1 MFPRRGSFAFLPP
14 CYYLQQVFAAGIVA
28 WRFEE
33 KRFAFWRIMKMADV
47 KQTYQQLCAHVR
59 ETAMVESIQAV
70 LGWDERTYMPPQAG
84 EYRAEQLTWLAATS
98 HQRRTM
104 PQLGEW
110 LDICED
116 SDLVEDV
123 HGETATVIR
132 QLRRDYQ
139 KRVKLPQSL
148 VEELVRATVLGQ
160 QAWVQARQADDFAS
174 FVPVLTTIIDLKR
187 QQAEA
192 IGYEESPYDALLDDY
207 EPGETTANVERVLS

>member
-1 MFPRRGSFAFLPP
+1 MFVKQRWWSRFKQFWVGTNEPTCHPRR
-14 CYYLQQVFAAGIVA
+14 
-28 WRFEE
+28 
-33 KRFAFWRIMKMADV
+33 
-47 KQTYQQLCAHVR
+47 
-59 ETAMVESIQAV
+59 
-70 LGWDERTYMPPQAG
+70 G

-148 VEELVRATVLGQ
+148 VEELARATVLGQ

-174 FVPVLTTIIDLKR
+174 FIPVLTTIIDLKR

-207 EPGETTANVERVLS
+207 EPGETTAKRGACSFFAARGPGAAGGCHCREWSSAAG